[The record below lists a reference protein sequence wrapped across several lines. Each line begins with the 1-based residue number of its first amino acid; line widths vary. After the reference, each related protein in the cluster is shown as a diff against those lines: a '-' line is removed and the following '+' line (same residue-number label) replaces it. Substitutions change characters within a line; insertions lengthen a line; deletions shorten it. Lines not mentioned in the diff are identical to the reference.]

1 MRLILAAIGRLKAGP
16 ERELFARYHARA
28 QAIARAAGVA
38 GVDSLEIDEAHGRS
52 SEERK
57 RAEALQMKARFPPG
71 ATLVAL
77 DERGAAMTSQ
87 GFAGLVGK
95 TRDAGAPALVLLVG
109 GPDGLDESLR
119 KTASASLAFGA
130 ATLPHQLVRVLA
142 AEQVYRAFTILT
154 GHPYHR
160 A

>member
-1 MRLILAAIGRLKAGP
+1 MRGS
-16 ERELFARYHARA
+16 RA
-28 QAIARAAGVA
+28 STSI
-38 GVDSLEIDEAHGRS
+38 EIDEAQGRS
-52 SEERK
+52 PEERK
-57 RAEALQMKARFPPG
+57 RAEALLFKSRLPAG
-71 ATLVAL
+71 ALLVAL

-87 GFAGLVGK
+87 AFAALIGK
-95 TRDAGAPALVLLVG
+95 ARDASTPALVLLVG
-109 GPDGLDESLR
+109 GPDGLDESVR
-119 KTASASLAFGA
+119 KAASASLAFGA